1 MISLLLGKWNGH
13 GGARLKDLD
22 RRFLEP
28 SDASH
33 WSSALHV
40 AQEGD
45 REDTDR
51 YQDRFKV

>member
-1 MISLLLGKWNGH
+1 MDN
-13 GGARLKDLD
+13 GGARLKGLGN
-22 RRFLEP
+22 RRFLGP
-28 SDASH
+28 GDAPH
-33 WSSALHV
+33 WSGALHV